1 MALSESEIIEL
12 IQIRRHLHRRPELG
26 FQEEATGRFIASYL
40 RELGCE
46 VQTGIGGTGVVGLL
60 RGKHSER
67 VVLLRADMDALPIQE
82 AVPSDY
88 QSERPG
94 VMHACG
100 HDGHMAMAL
109 MAAQR
114 LNAEK
119 STLNGSVKFVFQP
132 AEELLSGAQRM
143 VDDGVLNDPAVQA
156 AFGVHLWNNLDVGQV
171 GVVAGPMMAS
181 VDRFELLIT
190 GRGGHGAMPHQTI
203 DPIVV
208 AGHVVTALQTIV
220 SRSVNPLEPAV
231 VTIGTIHAGTAFNV
245 IADTALMS
253 GTVRVF
259 DRISYESVPHQ
270 LEQIVAGVCHA
281 FGAEYELRYD
291 RFCEPMVNDA
301 AMAMLA
307 SQVASQIVG
316 TGNVVGTNEAR
327 TTCGEDMSVFLKH
340 VPGCY
345 LFVGSRNRARQ
356 LDQPHHSAR
365 FDFDEA
371 ALPIGVEI
379 LEGLAKS
386 YLAEAV

>member
-1 MALSESEIIEL
+1 MGLSEAEIIEL
-12 IQIRRHLHRRPELG
+12 IEIRRHLHRRPELG
-26 FQEEATGRFIASYL
+26 FQEEATARFLAGYL
-40 RELGCE
+40 REVGCE

-60 RGKHSER
+60 RGTRDDR

-82 AVPSDY
+82 AIASDY
-88 QSERPG
+88 QSQQPG

-109 MAAQR
+109 IAARR
-114 LNAEK
+114 LTAEK

-181 VDRFELLIT
+181 VDRFEILVK

-208 AGHVVTALQTIV
+208 AGHVVTALQSIV
-220 SRSVNPLEPAV
+220 SRQIDPLEPAV

-245 IADTALMS
+245 IADSALMT

-259 DRISYESVPHQ
+259 DQASYESVPHQ
-270 LEQIVAGVCHA
+270 IEQIVAGVCRA
-281 FGAEYELRYD
+281 FGAAYELRYE
-291 RFCEPMVNDA
+291 RLCEPTINDA
-301 AMAMLA
+301 AMAALA
-307 SQVASQIVG
+307 RQVAAQVVG
-316 TGNVVGTNEAR
+316 TDNVVDTNEAR

-340 VPGCY
+340 IPGCY
-345 LFVGSRNRARQ
+345 LLIGSRNRARQ
-356 LDQPHHSAR
+356 LDQPHHSAW

-379 LEGLAKS
+379 LQGLAKS
-386 YLAEAV
+386 YLAEAG